1 MKSTISVAGIAL
13 LITLSG
19 STQAETIVEALQ
31 QCSNE
36 QNDLKRLMCFD
47 ALTESMHIYANAAQS
62 VDVVASERNKTVSLT
77 TAPQAPAKP
86 VPAAPAAAAS
96 TPAEELS
103 ASDDFGLE
111 AKRLAEESLPKTLS
125 AMVSDVTETP
135 RGDAIV
141 TLNNGMIWRQTD
153 KKTNVKVDVGDSIT
167 IERGVLGSF
176 YLGRN
181 GQNSRMAVRRI
192 K

>member
-1 MKSTISVAGIAL
+1 
-13 LITLSG
+13 
-19 STQAETIVEALQ
+19 
-31 QCSNE
+31 
-36 QNDLKRLMCFD
+36 
-47 ALTESMHIYANAAQS
+47 
-62 VDVVASERNKTVSLT
+62 
-77 TAPQAPAKP
+77 
-86 VPAAPAAAAS
+86 
-96 TPAEELS
+96 
-103 ASDDFGLE
+103 
-111 AKRLAEESLPKTLS
+111 
-125 AMVSDVTETP
+125 MVSDVTETP

>member
-13 LITLSG
+13 LVTLSG
-19 STQAETIVEALQ
+19 YGQAETIADALQ

-47 ALTESMHIYANAAQS
+47 ALTESMNIYANAEQS
-62 VDVVASERNKTVSLT
+62 VDAVASNQAKTVTPTPEAPT
-77 TAPQAPAKP
+77 TPA
-86 VPAAPAAAAS
+86 PAAPAAAAS
-96 TPAEELS
+96 IPSAELS

-111 AKRLAEESLPKTLS
+111 AKRLAEEKLPKTLS
-125 AMVSDVTETP
+125 AVVSEVTETP

-153 KKTNVKVDVGDSIT
+153 KKTNVKVEVGDSIT